1 MPGKRLGWPQVF
13 ALLLL
18 SAFLLQALWVI
29 HRTPLRRAEAAYAQA
44 SLDQLAGEILPRD
57 AGAQPVPAFV
67 AAAPIVVARRVVL
80 SLSADN
86 LKWLLRLPFV
96 AIGWLLGA
104 SIWYVARRLY
114 GNAGGYIA
122 LALYCFS
129 PAVFFPWPGPLLTG
143 SLGIFGT
150 IFVAIAA
157 AHTLYAPAG
166 VAIYELRSPT
176 PARQHRA
183 RRGPRSRWRRII
195 LLGLAIALAAGS
207 GFWAISLVLL
217 GLGFMLYLIPERRWA
232 SLGLVLSSCA
242 VAALLLLACYGFR
255 PRALAAAIMQARFLP
270 FHREMI
276 TSEVLRA
283 YVTGVLRAENPVL
296 LVLTAIALVAY
307 LAWPRCRYFGNTAPL
322 LSLVVLTA
330 LGLVAFAD
338 VFVGPF
344 PFRATPF
351 LYVFMGGVFAD
362 LLESRRRNAFGLL
375 LLGLLAAY
383 AMVSVMAVARLRVS
397 VLS

>member
-1 MPGKRLGWPQVF
+1 VF

-18 SAFLLQALWVI
+18 SAFVLQALWVI
-29 HRTPLRRAEAAYAQA
+29 HLTPLRWAEAAYARA
-44 SLDQLAGEILPRD
+44 GLDQLAGKALPRD
-57 AGAQPVPAFV
+57 TGAQPVPAVV
-67 AAAPIVVARRVVL
+67 AAAPIVVANRVVA
-80 SLSADN
+80 SLSPDG

-114 GNAGGYIA
+114 GNVGGYIA

-129 PAVFFPWPGPLLTG
+129 PAVSFPWPGPLLTG

-166 VAIYELRSPT
+166 AAISEL
-176 PARQHRA
+176 
-183 RRGPRSRWRRII
+183 RSRWRRII

-207 GFWAISLVLL
+207 GWWAIMLVLL
-217 GLGFMLYLIPERRWA
+217 GLGFMLYLVPERRFA
-232 SLGLVLSSCA
+232 SLAIVLAACA
-242 VAALLLLACYGFR
+242 VAAVLLLACFGFHPHAFR
-255 PRALAAAIMQARFLP
+255 LAFAQARPWFIQ
-270 FHREMI
+270 HRGI

-283 YVTGVLRAENPVL
+283 YLTGIRQAQNPVL
-296 LVLTAIALVAY
+296 LLLAALAFIAY
-307 LAWPRCRYFGNTAPL
+307 FAWGRCRYFGNTAPL
-322 LSLVVLTA
+322 LSLLVLTI
-330 LGLVAFAD
+330 LSLLAFAD

-351 LYVFMGGVFAD
+351 LYVFIGGISAD
-362 LLESRRRNAFGLL
+362 LLESSWRKAAGALILALL
-375 LLGLLAAY
+375 LIYAVSSLG
-383 AMVSVMAVARLRVS
+383 SVMRFRMS
-397 VLS
+397 VLY